1 MVTLAR
7 IDWQPILEGG
17 NGPPLLVFVAS
28 GIVIMAVVAMVQW
41 RRVRIAEAEASL
53 KMRMVE
59 RGYSPEQI
67 AQVVQ
72 TKIDKAKR
80 GRCRE
85 NEFLAAAST

>member
-1 MVTLAR
+1 MSTLAK
-7 IDWQPILEGG
+7 IDWQPILEGS
-17 NGPPLLVFVAS
+17 NGPPLLVFLAC
-28 GIVIMAVVAMVQW
+28 GIVIIAVVAMVQW

-67 AQVVQ
+67 AQIVQ
-72 TKIDKAKR
+72 TKMDKAKR

-85 NEFLAAAST
+85 NDFLTAVST

>member
-1 MVTLAR
+1 MATLAT

-17 NGPPLLVFVAS
+17 DGPPLLVFLAT
-28 GIVIMAVVAMVQW
+28 GIVIIAVVAMVQW

-67 AQVVQ
+67 AQALQ
-72 TKIDKAKR
+72 TKMDKAKR
-80 GRCRE
+80 GRCRG